1 MCQPL
6 VLRDMI
12 VEEVHKV
19 LDTKE
24 QGR

>member
-1 MCQPL
+1 
-6 VLRDMI
+6 MI